1 MRIPNFTDVLRA
13 RRVIKEHLT
22 PTPMWSYPVL
32 DAALRTKVYVKH
44 ENVQPTGA
52 FKIRGGLTILS
63 SMDAEYRKHGV
74 VTYSTGNHA
83 QSIAYAARQFGAPCV
98 ITMPERANAEKVRA
112 VRALGAEV
120 LLEGATVDEAAATA
134 ARVSV
139 ERGMRLL
146 HADEPELVAGV
157 GTCYMEIFESV
168 PDLDTVIVP
177 VGSGTGAAA
186 ACLVAAAMAPK
197 CRVVAVQSEAS
208 PAAHESWRLG
218 KCVSQSNRTIAEGLA
233 TGRGFALPQEILR
246 GKLADFMLVSDSAI
260 RCAQRLMLTHAH
272 TLAESAGSAAVAA
285 VLSYPEDFAGQ
296 RVAVVCSGGNA
307 SEREMPEV
315 LSAEFKRENLERK
328 ISIVTASA

>member
-13 RRVIKEHLT
+13 RRVIGQHLT

-32 DAALRTKVYVKH
+32 DASLRAKVYVKH

-52 FKIRGGLTILS
+52 FKIRGGITILS

-74 VTYSTGNHA
+74 VAYSTGNHA
-83 QSIAYAARQFGAPCV
+83 QSIAYAAHLFGAPCV
-98 ITMPERANAEKVRA
+98 IAMPERANAEKVRA
-112 VRALGAEV
+112 VRAWGAEV
-120 LLEGATVDEAAATA
+120 LLEGATVDEAATNA

-139 ERGMRLL
+139 ERGMRLI
-146 HADEPELVAGV
+146 HADEADLVAGV
-157 GTCYMEIFESV
+157 ATCYVEIFESM
-168 PDLDTVIVP
+168 PDLDAVIVP
-177 VGSGTGAAA
+177 VGSGTGVAA
-186 ACLVAAAMAPK
+186 ACLVAASMAPK

-218 KCVSQSNRTIAEGLA
+218 KCVTQSNRTIAEGLA
-233 TGRGFALPQEILR
+233 TGRGYALPQEIIR
-246 GKLADFMLVSDSAI
+246 GKLADFILVSDASI

-272 TLAESAGSAAVAA
+272 TLSESAGSAAVAA

-296 RVAVVCSGGNA
+296 RIAVVCSGGNA

-315 LSAEFKRENLERK
+315 LCADFKRESFERTVP
-328 ISIVTASA
+328 IAAASA